1 MNTQSAAWLKK
12 KKQKNKIKACLI
24 MLISIVGVALGLYWQ
39 SLLLLLLFYI
49 AHELFWSDHIF
60 YNPKS
65 DYLYSFPNA
74 ICTKVKLEDGTLCLV
89 KGDELVKCDTAVLVI
104 SIKSEVFLGAVFDP
118 YVEIS
123 DGKHIA
129 KQYFERGLKGK
140 RYINISDC
148 LEKLN
153 DGETVSVKFKYC
165 QAQLSSDIVVYGF
178 CNDDFVNKKT
188 LIIAPHADDAEL
200 AAFGLYSQV
209 KDVAIV
215 TLTAGEVEAE
225 SFSHVYADAKKASLL
240 KGRLRAF
247 DSIAVPQWG
256 GVKPKNIIHLGYFC
270 LRLKEMFDDLSK
282 TTISLTA
289 GVDSTKVF
297 REFNSFSLPSD
308 KNNHASGE
316 NLISDLKFL
325 IEKYQ
330 PEVIIMP
337 HTQLDPHEDHIYT
350 SRFVELAIKGS
361 SFKGVKYI
369 LGYANHFHY
378 TDMHPFGPPHSIAS
392 LPPNVDMM
400 QSLDGLYSFSLSEDV
415 QKNKIYALEMMHDLK
430 RPVKLK
436 KSIRSLVQKVIG
448 RSYSRYG
455 YDAYFSKNIKNN
467 ELFYLK
473 RLRDEY

>member
-1 MNTQSAAWLKK
+1 MNTQSATWLKR

-24 MLISIVGVALGLYWQ
+24 VGLGIIGIVLGFYWQ

-49 AHELFWSDHIF
+49 AHELLWSDHIF

-65 DYLYSFPNA
+65 DYLYSFPKA
-74 ICTKVKLEDGTLCLV
+74 ICTKAKLENGRLCLV
-89 KGDELVKCDTAVLVI
+89 KGDGLATCDTAVLAI
-104 SIKSEVFLGAVFDP
+104 SIKSDVFLGTIFDP

-140 RYINISDC
+140 RYINISGW
-148 LEKLN
+148 LEKLI
-153 DGETVSVKFKYC
+153 DGEVVSIKFKYC
-165 QAQLSSDIVVYGF
+165 QPLPSDIVVYGF
-178 CNDDFVNKKT
+178 CHEDFINKKT

-209 KDVAIV
+209 KDVAVV

-225 SFSHVYADAKKASLL
+225 SFSHVYADGKKASLL

-256 GVKPKNIIHLGYFC
+256 GVKPENIIHLGYFC

-316 NLISDLKFL
+316 NLIRDLKFL
-325 IEKYQ
+325 IEKFK

-337 HTQLDPHEDHIYT
+337 HSQLDPHEDHIYA
-350 SRFVELAIKGS
+350 SKFVELAIKES
-361 SFKGVKYI
+361 SFKGVEYM

-392 LPPNVDMM
+392 LPPNIESV
-400 QSLDGLYSFSLSEDV
+400 QAIYGLFSLSLSENV
-415 QKNKIYALEMMHDLK
+415 QKNKVYALEMMHDLK

-436 KSIRSLVQKVIG
+436 KVIRSLIQKIIG
-448 RSYSRYG
+448 RSYGRYG

-467 ELFYLK
+467 EFFYFK
-473 RLRDEY
+473 K